1 MPSLRAILRLNAASC
16 LGFGLVF
23 VAAPG
28 AVAGFL
34 GPAPW
39 GAILLIGVALV
50 VNGIHL
56 VIAARRPRPSRAEV
70 IWFSLGDLAWW
81 LMSLGL
87 IASGT
92 WVTSPAGVVATAL
105 VAAAVAGLGLGQLW
119 HLGSDASG
127 LGPSAHAARVVAS
140 WRGLPVWVKVWLLA
154 LNAVFLGAIAFVP
167 SDLARVVLVAYIAGG
182 PLLAGFAFLEG
193 GLTRMMGLG
202 HLLPWTPMLVWLLD
216 ALGRGLLPPAQSLY
230 ALCLAATVI
239 VCLGFDLADLV
250 RWWRGERAPI
260 GIA

>member
-1 MPSLRAILRLNAASC
+1 MPSLRPLLRLNAASC

-23 VAAPG
+23 VGSPE

-34 GPAPW
+34 GAPPR
-39 GAILLIGVALV
+39 GAILLIGVALI

-56 VIAARRPRPSRAEV
+56 VIAARRPLLSRAEM

-92 WVTSPAGVVATAL
+92 WVTSPAGVLATAL

-119 HLGSDASG
+119 HLGLDASG
-127 LGPSAHAARVVAS
+127 LGPSAHAARIVAS
-140 WRGLPVWVKVWLLA
+140 WRGLPGWVKVWLLA
-154 LNAVFLGAIAFVP
+154 LNAVFLSATAFVP
-167 SDLARVVLVAYIAGG
+167 SDLAQVVLVAYVASG
-182 PLLAGFAFLEG
+182 PLLAGFAFIEG
-193 GLTRMMGLG
+193 GLTRAMGLG

-216 ALGRGLLPPAQSLY
+216 ALGRGVLPPAQAIY
-230 ALCLAATVI
+230 ALCLTAAII